1 MNRVFGLLA
10 LAILPIFVGC
20 APRGVNERQ
29 EPIASNGD
37 GIVGGTEVGSADR
50 IAKLTGLLTLS
61 NRRGRCTFSVLSSEW
76 LLTAA
81 HCVEEQKLEEMEAV
95 FDVNVRDNQGRID
108 ARNLRRIREVHV
120 HPSYARTMARLEQLQ
135 REAMASG
142 RELRSEEIDNV
153 KDWGDMALIRI
164 EGRVPAKQR
173 AVRLLPAEIP
183 VRTGDPVVLAG
194 YGITNGT
201 NNTGSGILREVQV
214 KVAEGLWGT
223 SEILFDQRE
232 GRGACRG
239 DSGGPAYF
247 SYKGQLFLIGVTS
260 RGVRDERNDC
270 SQFAAYTSVRA
281 HRSWLRQ
288 VTGL

>member
-10 LAILPIFVGC
+10 LAVLPLLAAC
-20 APRGVNERQ
+20 APSGVNERQ

-37 GIVGGTEVGSADR
+37 GIVGGTEVSSSGR
-50 IAKLTGLLTLS
+50 IAQLSGLLTLS

-95 FDVNVRDNQGRID
+95 FDVNVLDNQGRID
-108 ARNLRRIREVHV
+108 ARNVRRIREVHV
-120 HPSYARTMARLEQLQ
+120 HPNYAQTMARLDQMQ
-135 REAMASG
+135 REAMAAG
-142 RELRSEEIDNV
+142 RELTSEEVDAV
-153 KDWGDMALIRI
+153 KDWGDMALVRI
-164 EGRVPAKQR
+164 EGKIPAKQR

-183 VRTGDPVVLAG
+183 VRTGDSVVLAG
-194 YGITNGT
+194 YGITNGSL
-201 NNTGSGILREVQV
+201 NTGSGILREVQV

-247 SYKGQLFLIGVTS
+247 SYRGQLFLIGVTS

-281 HRSWLRQ
+281 HRNWLRQ
-288 VTGL
+288 ITGL